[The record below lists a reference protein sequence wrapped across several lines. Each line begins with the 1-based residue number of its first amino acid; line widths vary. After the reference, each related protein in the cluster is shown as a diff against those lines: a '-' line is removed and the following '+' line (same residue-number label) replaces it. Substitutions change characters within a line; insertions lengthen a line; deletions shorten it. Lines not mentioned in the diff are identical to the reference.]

1 MPALTYLHVRGRL
14 AENMIY
20 SPRPGHESARPG
32 LRGEGDSRF
41 QLVLVDAGA
50 RVLLGVAPEVRAN
63 ACSGATDPHS
73 WRVRGVLPLHPDGVA
88 YELRRGDARLYRVA
102 IAAQPPVLAAPYA
115 HPSDNGVVLHW
126 QPCRP
131 PEPRCCE
138 PAAPP
143 CAPGCE
149 TTRSGTASSMTYGV
163 VAAMA
168 SGRRITVARGL
179 SGTAFAVDLRT
190 LPVSGKGMLHLVAS
204 DGVRSTELPVAP
216 IDVPERA
223 PTLHIL
229 SPADGA
235 RLVFGQ
241 ALSVLG
247 CCLDMGGNPCAAKH
261 AVWAIDSEVFA
272 AGSLIAA
279 LNGLHSGAHRLTLA
293 HEPPDADRVELSVTF
308 TVDEPHA
315 DYGPWEALV
324 ADAVARPAYVTC
336 DCSIADT
343 GAERS

>member
-14 AENMIY
+14 AENMVY

-32 LRGEGDSRF
+32 LRGEGDPRF
-41 QLVLVDAGA
+41 QIVLVDADG

-63 ACSGATDPHS
+63 ACTGATDPHS

-88 YELRRGDARLYRVA
+88 YELRRGDARLYRAA
-102 IAAQPPVLAAPYA
+102 IATQPPVLVAPYA
-115 HPSDNGVVLHW
+115 HPCDNGVALHW
-126 QPCRP
+126 QPCQP
-131 PEPRCCE
+131 PEPRCGE

-149 TTRSGTASSMTYGV
+149 PACGGAAPGMTYGV

-179 SGTAFAVDLRT
+179 CGTAFAVDFSR
-190 LPVSGKGMLHLVAS
+190 LPVSGKGVLHLVAS

-247 CCLDMGGNPCAAKH
+247 CCLDMRGNPCAAEH
-261 AVWAIDSEVFA
+261 AVWALDSEVFA
-272 AGSLIAA
+272 TGSLVAA
-279 LNGLHSGAHRLTLA
+279 LDGLRSGAHRLTLA
-293 HEPPDADRVELSVTF
+293 HAPSDADRVEMTVTF

-324 ADAVARPAYVTC
+324 ADTAAPPAHVTS
-336 DCSIADT
+336 DCSIAGT
-343 GAERS
+343 RR